1 MFKYLQKEI
10 NEIKL
15 ILNIDINKNN
25 VLSITEKTTIIIPSI
40 SKNNLFKS
48 FSDYIILK
56 KNNNIELKI

>member
-56 KNNNIELKI
+56 KK